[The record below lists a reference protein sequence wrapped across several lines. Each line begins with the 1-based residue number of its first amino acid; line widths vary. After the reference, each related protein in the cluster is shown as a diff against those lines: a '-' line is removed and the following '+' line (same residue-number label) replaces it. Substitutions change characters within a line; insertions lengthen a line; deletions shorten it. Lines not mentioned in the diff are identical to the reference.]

1 MAKKYIVVLTDE
13 ERKQL
18 ESLVSKGRQSARKIK
33 RAHILLLADDG
44 RQDADIS
51 KSLHTSIPTVER
63 TRKRFVTG
71 GLDWALNE
79 RRRPGAKV
87 KLDMKGEAVLA
98 TLAQSEPPEGQ
109 KRWTLQL
116 LTDRLVEL
124 GVVESISKEAV
135 RKRLKKMN

>member
-1 MAKKYIVVLTDE
+1 MTKKYIVNLTDE
-13 ERKQL
+13 EREQL
-18 ESLVSKGRQSARKIK
+18 KSLVSKGRESARKIR

-44 RQDADIS
+44 RRDADIS
-51 KSLHTSIPTVER
+51 ESLCTSIPTVER
-63 TRKRFVTG
+63 TRKRLVSG

-79 RRRPGAKV
+79 RHRPGAQA

-116 LTDRLVEL
+116 LTERLVEL
-124 GVVESISKEAV
+124 GVVETISKETV
-135 RKRLKKMN
+135 RKRLKKTS

>member
-1 MAKKYIVVLTDE
+1 MAKKYIVDLTDE
-13 ERKQL
+13 ERERL
-18 ESLVSKGRQSARKIK
+18 ESLVSKGRQSARKIR
-33 RAHILLLADDG
+33 RANILLLADDG

-51 KSLHTSIPTVER
+51 KSLRTSIPTVER

-79 RRRPGAKV
+79 RHRPGAKA

-98 TLAQSEPPEGQ
+98 TLAQSEPPEGR

-124 GVVESISKEAV
+124 GVVETVSKETV

>member
-18 ESLVSKGRQSARKIK
+18 ESLISKGQQAARKIK
-33 RAHILLLADDG
+33 RANILLLANDG
-44 RQDADIS
+44 RQDADIGE
-51 KSLHTSIPTVER
+51 SLHTSIPTVER

-79 RRRPGAKV
+79 RHRPGAKA

-116 LTDRLVEL
+116 LTERLVEL
-124 GVVESISKEAV
+124 GVVETISRETV
-135 RKRLKKMN
+135 RKRLKKTN